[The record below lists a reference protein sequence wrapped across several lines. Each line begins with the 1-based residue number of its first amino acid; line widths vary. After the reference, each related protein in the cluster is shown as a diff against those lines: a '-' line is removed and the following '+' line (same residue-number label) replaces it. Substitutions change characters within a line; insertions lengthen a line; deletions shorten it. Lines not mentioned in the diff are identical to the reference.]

1 MASTSQDS
9 ILIQD
14 IIEYYDFH
22 PEFCNRVY
30 SGTILKKQVYNKK
43 TKEKFMKQYE
53 KNKSNTSKYQDR
65 CVDLKERLR
74 KKLLEKN

>member
-1 MASTSQDS
+1 MASTSQNS
-9 ILIQD
+9 NLVQD
-14 IIEYYDFH
+14 IIEYYDFN
-22 PEFCNRVY
+22 PEYCNRVY
-30 SGTILKKQVYNKK
+30 GGTILKKHVYNKK

-74 KKLLEKN
+74 KKLSEK